1 MFDESLT
8 MKFKKNLNLWPFYFT
23 KLRPNPAKY
32 AYFAVI
38 SRNEMTIET
47 ELFFLISL
55 LNFHQTCVLIYKDKI
70 KNRKLN
76 F

>member
-1 MFDESLT
+1 MFDESST
-8 MKFKKNLNLWPFYFT
+8 MKLKKDQNLWPFYFL
-23 KLRPNPAKY
+23 KLRPNLAKY

-55 LNFHQTCVLIYKDKI
+55 LNFHQIRVLIYKKQ
-70 KNRKLN
+70 NQKLN